1 MMINGLKLFH
11 PSLFQLSEVLPITT
25 SQLGNSGSATSKR
38 TSRSEADLVLL
49 DKLVTSLLERKTT
62 ESSSSSPNSSQ
73 SSTLRRLRPLS
84 SSFRLGS
91 LKRNNNSALPT
102 IAEGGSGRRSDHTLN
117 PGVKNVINAIKNAP
131 HRFSTANEEE
141 SRNLTQNILQ

>member
-1 MMINGLKLFH
+1 MINGLKLFH

-25 SQLGNSGSATSKR
+25 SQTGNSGSASSKR
-38 TSRSEADLVLL
+38 TSRSEADLALL

-62 ESSSSSPNSSQ
+62 ESSSPNSSQ

-141 SRNLTQNILQ
+141 NRNLTQNILQ